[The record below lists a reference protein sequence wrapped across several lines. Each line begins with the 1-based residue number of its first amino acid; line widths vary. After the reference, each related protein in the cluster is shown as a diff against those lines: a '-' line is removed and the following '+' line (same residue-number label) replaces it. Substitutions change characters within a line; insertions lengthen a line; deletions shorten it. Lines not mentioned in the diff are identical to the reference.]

1 MQLENY
7 RDLDDRRVRLN
18 DRERDR
24 LLEVVENDTRKP
36 LAFGLMAHS
45 GLRSQE
51 LVDARR
57 EHLYQSEAGQ
67 WFIRVPAGKGDKE
80 RATPTSATLAGMIRA
95 QEPGSLVEVT
105 TRTIRRWVDVAAEE
119 MADRENDKRWRYLG
133 PHDLRRTWGHLTLE
147 AEVLPSVVM
156 QWGGWEDYPT
166 FQRHYPGKHG
176 EVVQSLEAEKVD
188 WL

>member
-7 RDLDDRRVRLN
+7 RDLEGRRVRLN

-24 LLEVVENDTRKP
+24 LMDVVEDDTRKT

-45 GLRSQE
+45 GLRSKE
-51 LVDARR
+51 VVDARR
-57 EHLYQSEAGQ
+57 EDLYQSEPGQ
-67 WFIRVPAGKGDKE
+67 WFVRVPAGKGDKE
-80 RATPTSATLAGMIRA
+80 RSTPTSATLAGMIRA
-95 QEPGSLVEVT
+95 QEPGLLVDVS
-105 TRTIRRWVDVAAEE
+105 TRTVRRWVSAAAEE
-119 MADRENDKRWRYLG
+119 LEQQDDDERWQYLG

-147 AEVLPSVVM
+147 AGVLPSVVT

-166 FQRHYPGKHG
+166 FQRHYLGKHG
-176 EVVQSLEAEKVD
+176 ETVQSREAEKVE